1 MNRLTL
7 EKDKRMDDSII
18 KDVKKWTRKKNRR
31 QHN

>member
-7 EKDKRMDDSII
+7 EKDKIMDDSII
-18 KDVKKWTRKKNRR
+18 KDVKNWTRKKNRR